1 MSKITFSN
9 LTIENFG
16 PFKARQVLDLT
27 VMDDRPVVLIKALNG
42 SGKTTL
48 LTALQIS
55 LYGPKALS
63 SGRKNDYEA
72 LVTDSFRMDATSPAS
87 IQLELMVEQSHTLN
101 QVTLV
106 RSWSREKKFAETFK
120 VLINGE
126 EDTEWTQNWDEY
138 INGVL
143 PAELVQLFLFDGEKI
158 EALANPERLPELL
171 RRASEVFLGL
181 GGIDALNAD
190 LKALERRSLSSR
202 KDSGNELHDQ
212 NKKQLEELL
221 KFSEE
226 QNDKVALLLQ
236 KKADA
241 RNALDNAEKALNK
254 YALAANRSGAET
266 YKKAAE
272 LRSNLEVAVQQHKSA
287 NAALVELM
295 EHPLIPL
302 LWLDDAWPKFKN
314 HWQEDRQ
321 GRHIQL
327 LSSEFAKRDEKLLQS
342 LKLTQPDI
350 YALMSKLMAADLE
363 EFAAGKV
370 ERPVLSQ
377 NTNPTEIEAQLQ
389 RLVLELRR
397 HYGSLKEKML
407 IQDQAQ
413 RAIAQIPAEEQLTEI
428 LQTLQEKTT
437 LVSTSSSVFQETQSR
452 LVEAQGSYF
461 LTEVKIETLRQ
472 KMGTTFADV
481 TLELKSLNASSR
493 AREVLNVFK
502 EKLLYAKATWLS
514 ESITSE
520 FKKLIRKQKLIS
532 EVLVDPVSYKVSIKD
547 GGGHILPMER
557 LSAGE
562 RQLLAIAVL
571 SALIGE
577 HKGWFPVV
585 VDTPLARLDRTHR
598 NLLIEHFF
606 TKISHQVVVL
616 STDEEVDGLSYTSIA
631 PYLSREL
638 TLEYHDQTSQTN
650 VLSPTVENLEVAYV

>member
-1 MSKITFSN
+1 VSKITFSN

-63 SGRKNDYEA
+63 SGRMSDYEA

-87 IQLELMVEQSHTLN
+87 MQLELMVEQSHTLN

-126 EDTEWTQNWDEY
+126 EDTEWTHNWDEY

-221 KFSEE
+221 KVSED

-254 YALAANRSGAET
+254 YALSANRSGAET
-266 YKKAAE
+266 YKK
-272 LRSNLEVAVQQHKSA
+272 VAIQQHKLA

-302 LWLDDAWPKFKN
+302 LWLDDAWPKFKS
-314 HWQEDRQ
+314 HWQQDRQ
-321 GRHIQL
+321 DRHIQL

-342 LKLTQPDI
+342 LKLTQPDA

-370 ERPVLSQ
+370 ATPVLSQ
-377 NTNPTEIEAQLQ
+377 NNNPNEIEAQLQ
-389 RLVLELRR
+389 RLVSELRR
-397 HYGSLKEKML
+397 HYGSFMEKML

-437 LVSTSSSVFQETQSR
+437 LVSTSSSVLQETQSR
-452 LVEAQGSYF
+452 LEEAQGSYF
-461 LTEVKIETLRQ
+461 LTEAKIETLRQ
-472 KMGTTFADV
+472 KMGAMFSDV

-493 AREVLNVFK
+493 ARDVLNVFK

-585 VDTPLARLDRTHR
+585 VDTPLARLDRSHR
-598 NLLIEHFF
+598 NLLIENFF
-606 TKISHQVVVL
+606 TSISHQVVVL

-631 PYLSREL
+631 PYLSREF
-638 TLEYHDQTSQTN
+638 TLEYDDQTSQTN
-650 VLSPTVENLEVAYV
+650 VLSPAVETLEVAYV

>member
-1 MSKITFSN
+1 VSKITFSN

-63 SGRKNDYEA
+63 SGRMSDYEA

-87 IQLELMVEQSHTLN
+87 MQLELMVEQSHTLN

-126 EDTEWTQNWDEY
+126 EDTEWTHNWDEY

-221 KFSEE
+221 KVSED

-254 YALAANRSGAET
+254 YALSANRSGAET

-272 LRSNLEVAVQQHKSA
+272 LRSNLEVAIQQHKLA

-302 LWLDDAWPKFKN
+302 LWLDDAWPKFKS
-314 HWQEDRQ
+314 HWQQDRQ
-321 GRHIQL
+321 DRHIQL

-342 LKLTQPDI
+342 LKLTQPDA

-370 ERPVLSQ
+370 ATPVLSQ
-377 NTNPTEIEAQLQ
+377 NNNPNEIEAQLQ
-389 RLVLELRR
+389 RLVSELRR
-397 HYGSLKEKML
+397 HYGSFMEKML

-437 LVSTSSSVFQETQSR
+437 LVSTSSSVLQETQSR
-452 LVEAQGSYF
+452 LEEAQGSYF
-461 LTEVKIETLRQ
+461 LTEAKIETLRQ
-472 KMGTTFADV
+472 KMGAMFSDV

-493 AREVLNVFK
+493 ARDVLNVFK

-585 VDTPLARLDRTHR
+585 VDTPLARLDRSHR
-598 NLLIEHFF
+598 NLLIENFF
-606 TKISHQVVVL
+606 TSISHQVVVL

-631 PYLSREL
+631 PYLSREF
-638 TLEYHDQTSQTN
+638 TLEYDDQTSQTN
-650 VLSPTVENLEVAYV
+650 VLSPAVETLEVAYV